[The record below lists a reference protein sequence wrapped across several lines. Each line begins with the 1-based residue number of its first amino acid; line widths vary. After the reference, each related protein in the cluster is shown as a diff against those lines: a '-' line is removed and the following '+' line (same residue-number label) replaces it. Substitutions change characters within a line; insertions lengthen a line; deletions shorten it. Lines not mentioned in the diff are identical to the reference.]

1 MIHKEWIIKPFKQE
15 HADKIISYGM
25 NDKLMELDA
34 SYKDHRISLADKGN
48 AYTLFIDN
56 KPIVAGGIIVIWKG
70 VAEGWVMANQNIY
83 DVKLLACKEIKKR
96 TDILCEKNKIKRL
109 QTSVKASF
117 TTGVRFA
124 SWLGLKKEGLMKNY
138 GPDGSDYL
146 RMAKIY

>member
-1 MIHKEWIIKPFKQE
+1 MTVNWTVKTFKQE

-34 SYKDHRISLADKGN
+34 SYKDHRICLADKGN

-109 QTSVKASF
+109 QTSVKANF

>member
-1 MIHKEWIIKPFKQE
+1 MTDNWTVKTFKQE

-25 NDKLMELDA
+25 NSKLMELDA
-34 SYKDHRISLADKGN
+34 SYKDHRICLADKGN
-48 AYTLFIDN
+48 AYTLFVND
-56 KPIVAGGIIVIWKG
+56 KPIVAGGIIVIWQG
-70 VAEGWVMANQNIY
+70 VAEGWVMANRNIY
-83 DVKLLACKEIKKR
+83 DVKFLAAKEIKNR

>member
-1 MIHKEWIIKPFKQE
+1 MIHKEWIIKPFEQE

-34 SYKDHRISLADKGN
+34 SYKNHRICLADKGN

>member
-1 MIHKEWIIKPFKQE
+1 MTVNWTIKTFKQE

-34 SYKDHRISLADKGN
+34 SYKDHRICLADKGN

-96 TDILCEKNKIKRL
+96 TDLLCEKNKIKRL